1 MENNNKT
8 SVGAPYRAKYLVL
21 LHTRL
26 RQRALLF
33 NGESD
38 FLAELDDDG
47 IIVDS
52 LVRSGTPCEPPP
64 SLPLSM
70 VGGDSEP
77 VSRDQLEC
85 YSLG

>member
-1 MENNNKT
+1 MKTNNKT

-21 LHTRL
+21 LHTSL

-33 NGESD
+33 NGEND

-64 SLPLSM
+64 SLPLPK
-70 VGGDSEP
+70 VGGDSEL